1 MSNSKLWNKENPRP
15 RENTI
20 ELELQRLERISVAL
34 HIAIVEKKNKHIQ
47 NDLEELNKS
56 ITELRRLFNDLNS

>member
-34 HIAIVEKKNKHIQ
+34 HIGIEEKKNKHIQ

-56 ITELRRLFNDLNS
+56 ITELRRLFKELNS